1 MQRDESKKM
10 RKFKGIK
17 FPGIY
22 KIIGRLFMMRKKDMK
37 SIDNISAG
45 DILKE
50 IREIEALQ
58 KESTEGIYTITANC
72 GELLTIVCC

>member
-1 MQRDESKKM
+1 
-10 RKFKGIK
+10 
-17 FPGIY
+17 
-22 KIIGRLFMMRKKDMK
+22 MMRKKDMK